1 MILFISVILSF
12 VFFIDF
18 GSILIV
24 VRLVIVL
31 VVIFKQRI
39 LFVVNL
45 DTIDAQGESLSKSQR
60 NRPFPKVS
68 SLKYDWPWNCDPTAN
83 Q

>member
-12 VFFIDF
+12 VLFIDF

-24 VRLVIVL
+24 VRLVL

-45 DTIDAQGESLSKSQR
+45 DLYSGSR
-60 NRPFPKVS
+60 
-68 SLKYDWPWNCDPTAN
+68 
-83 Q
+83 